1 MLRSNSSVGGKL
13 LLIFITFLLTIALIV
28 GAVFIVYKKV
38 QVRSIANILG
48 ADSLISESYDG
59 TIEDFVKLLSD
70 TLSDGSVALDDLTA
84 ISPFVGDAVNGV
96 LDDVEGTGLVAFD
109 RGALFATPLN
119 ELSSSVGSLFP

>member
-84 ISPFVGDAVNGV
+84 ISPICGRCGERRARR
-96 LDDVEGTGLVAFD
+96 
-109 RGALFATPLN
+109 RGRHGAGRL
-119 ELSSSVGSLFP
+119 

>member
-70 TLSDGSVALDDLTA
+70 TLSDGSVALDRHLPLCGRCGERRA
-84 ISPFVGDAVNGV
+84 RR
-96 LDDVEGTGLVAFD
+96 
-109 RGALFATPLN
+109 RGRHGAGRL
-119 ELSSSVGSLFP
+119 